1 LNIPAWAEF
10 DSYYVSLKYF
20 PYAEQEKNLHEMLD
34 QFLIRYL
41 MDNNAIEWS
50 ENYSEIEK
58 II

>member
-34 QFLIRYL
+34 QILDKVPDGLIMPL
-41 MDNNAIEWS
+41 S
-50 ENYSEIEK
+50 GVK
-58 II
+58 IIVK